1 MKDINERMLLR
12 RFSLIAA
19 GICILIAAMMPMT
32 FVSASKEFIPPSDQT
47 TTNYY
52 RSYGEPDISVSVLGD
67 TELERG
73 ETANLELVLSNRGI
87 FYGVKSITSVGTSTA
102 AHALSLQEL
111 EYEKLRTTAYGVK
124 TSLVSDT
131 EYIKVDP
138 TTSSQTL
145 KDPLYP
151 GSLPNDP
158 LVYTIT
164 VSNNAPAGVYMLEMP
179 VTYEYQSD
187 VRMTRGESV
196 ALGLPDLDH
205 VKYYSPVNTTLN
217 VPVIVKPAAKFE
229 VTNVSG
235 ELIAGRQSFVNIT
248 YTNMGELP
256 AADAVAR
263 LIVMKPLATDS
274 SVRPMGTLMPGESRT
289 VSFSISSERGALDKT
304 YALDTE
310 VKYRDV
316 NEDLAYSGNMKANV
330 DMQSSERQLNI
341 TALALAGIVVMC
353 IVLIIKTVKKN
364 RKG

>member
-1 MKDINERMLLR
+1 MIDINERMLLR
-12 RFSLIAA
+12 MFSLIAA
-19 GICILIAAMMPMT
+19 GICILMASMMPVA
-32 FVSASKEFIPPSDQT
+32 FASADKEFIPPSYQT

-73 ETANLELVLSNRGI
+73 ETASLELVLSNRGI
-87 FYGVKSITSVGTSTA
+87 FYGVKSVTSVGTSTSD
-102 AHALSLQEL
+102 HALSLKEL

-124 TSLVSDT
+124 ASLVSGT
-131 EYIKVDP
+131 EYIKIDP
-138 TTSSQTL
+138 AASSQTL

-151 GSLPNDP
+151 GSLPEDP

-164 VSNNAPAGVYMLEMP
+164 VSSNAPAGVYILEMP

-187 VRMTRGESV
+187 VRMTRGKAV

-205 VKYYSPVNTTLN
+205 VKYYSPVNTTLY

-229 VTNVSG
+229 VTGVSG

-248 YTNMGELP
+248 YTNTGELP
-256 AADAVAR
+256 ATDATSR
-263 LIVMKPLATDS
+263 LIVMKPLAIDS

-316 NEDLAYSGNMKANV
+316 DETLAYSGNMKANV
-330 DMQSSERQLNI
+330 GMQSSERHFNI
-341 TALALAGIVVMC
+341 TALALAGILVMC
-353 IVLIIKTVKKN
+353 IVLIIKSVKNN
-364 RKG
+364 RRG